1 MQKHPILHVIYCI
14 VANYNTQK
22 EQNKKQII
30 QLKNGNIRKN
40 QK

>member
-1 MQKHPILHVIYCI
+1 MHPILHVIYCVVI
-14 VANYNTQK
+14 NYNAQK

-30 QLKNGNIRKN
+30 QEKNGNIRKN

>member
-1 MQKHPILHVIYCI
+1 MQKHPILRVNYFI
-14 VANYNTQK
+14 VANYNIQK

-40 QK
+40 

>member
-1 MQKHPILHVIYCI
+1 MQTHPILHVIYC
-14 VANYNTQK
+14 VAMVYYAQK

-40 QK
+40 